1 MEEAILNLINE
12 GKIKRHLKKANLVY
26 KSKRDFFESLLN
38 QYLQDKITFT
48 KPEGGLAFW
57 MVPKAEINVLEVFEK
72 LKSQGIQIMN
82 PDRFSFDETIKGF
95 RLGYASLS
103 EKQMEEGLKALSKL
117 L

>member
-12 GKIKRHLKKANLVY
+12 GKIKRHLKKANLIY
-26 KSKRDFFESLLN
+26 KNKRDYFESTLN
-38 QYLQDKITFT
+38 QYLQNKVTFI

-57 MVPKAEINVLEVFEK
+57 IVPKADANVLEIFDK
-72 LKSQGIQIMN
+72 LKAQGIQIMN
-82 PDRFSFDETIKGF
+82 PEKFSFNKTVNGF

-103 EKQMEEGLKALSKL
+103 EKQIEEGIKALANL